1 MAGLTLD
8 EARALVASV
17 QHWHHAFEIYPGLQT
32 PGTYNPGDL
41 WDKLSLGEDLR
52 GLRALDV
59 GASDGF
65 FSRNLRQRGADV
77 VAVDYRDKTTNGFG
91 VMERLYGEIFDYRRT
106 NVYDLKP
113 SELGTF
119 DVILFLGVLYHLPDM
134 MGALARLRSLARG
147 KIYIESHS
155 ENEFCPNVAA
165 ARYYVHDTLNKDWT
179 NFWSPNRL
187 CLLDM
192 IFDSGW
198 DAVRDEAWDKR
209 LLVEAVVNESPMRL
223 RKLKIAY
230 SFAD

>member
-1 MAGLTLD
+1 MTQLTLD
-8 EARALVASV
+8 EAKTLVASV
-17 QHWHHAFEIYPGLQT
+17 RHWHHAFEIYPGLHT
-32 PGTYNPGDL
+32 PGSYNPGDL
-41 WDKLSLGEDLR
+41 WNKLKLGEDLR

-65 FSRNLRQRGADV
+65 FSRSLRQCGADV
-77 VAVDYRDKTTNGFG
+77 VSVDYRDKTTNGFG
-91 VMERLYGEIFDYRRT
+91 VMERLYGEAFDYRRT
-106 NVYDLKP
+106 NVYDMKP

-155 ENEFCPNVAA
+155 ENEFCPDVAA

-179 NFWSPNRL
+179 NFWAPNRL

-198 DAVRDEAWDKR
+198 DAVRDQAWGKR
-209 LLVEAVVNESPMRL
+209 LLVEAVVNESPTRL
-223 RKLKIAY
+223 RKLKVAY
-230 SFAD
+230 SFTD